1 MTRWVW
7 GRRLWISMSRSIL
20 STEPS
25 GFLLNLYAPWL
36 VPMAMA
42 RASTPV
48 RSANSTA
55 WSGSVTCS
63 RPVPPASVAVFNAAE
78 DADFAFDGDAALV
91 GEFDDSAGDFDVLF
105 KVGRGLAVGL
115 QRAVHHDAR

>member
-1 MTRWVW
+1 MA
-7 GRRLWISMSRSIL
+7 ISTSIL

-25 GFLLNLYAPWL
+25 GFLVNLYAPWL

-42 RASTPV
+42 SASTPV

-55 WSGSVTCS
+55 WSGSVN
-63 RPVPPASVAVFNAAE
+63 VVEAAAAGAVAVFNAAQ

-91 GEFDDSAGDFDVLF
+91 REVDH
-105 KVGRGLAVGL
+105 LAW
-115 QRAVHHDAR
+115 